1 MHDCETRQELMEAL
15 GDTRYQELERCAA
28 SRENHAEVDAEWPWQ
43 DFGGETV
50 GWWIYQTDGW
60 GEIAIMT
67 DSG

>member
-1 MHDCETRQELMEAL
+1 MEAL

-43 DFGGETV
+43 DLGGETV

-60 GEIAIMT
+60 GK
-67 DSG
+67 SPS